1 MFLFFNFEYNSFQML
16 TTIKGI
22 YDNGQIVL
30 DEAPP
35 TKNKSKVVVTFLEEI
50 ESSPFK
56 KRRIGSL
63 KGKIGIPDDFN
74 EPLDDLKDYMY

>member
-1 MFLFFNFEYNSFQML
+1 ML

-22 YDNGQIVL
+22 YDNGKILL
-30 DEAPP
+30 DEMPP

-50 ESSPFK
+50 QSPLYQ
-56 KRRIGSL
+56 KRRLGSL
-63 KGKIGIPDDFN
+63 KGKMGIPDNFK

>member
-1 MFLFFNFEYNSFQML
+1 MQ

-30 DEAPP
+30 EEMPP

-50 ESSPFK
+50 EPSSLQKRPF
-56 KRRIGSL
+56 GSL
-63 KGKIGIPDDFN
+63 KGKIGIPDDLN

>member
-1 MFLFFNFEYNSFQML
+1 ML

-22 YDNGQIVL
+22 YCNGQIVL
-30 DEAPP
+30 DEMPP

-50 ESSPFK
+50 KPSFQ
-56 KRRIGSL
+56 KRRLGSL
-63 KGKIGIPDDFN
+63 KGKIGIPDNFN